1 MLINVDASSL
11 EVNCAA
17 FLSQDQV
24 LMNEI
29 LNGLDIHSRNQEAFG
44 LPTRLI
50 AKVLVFR
57 LIYGGTEHSFA
68 RDPDFTPVSR
78 SKEYWAKVIDK
89 FYSKYK
95 GLAAWHTR
103 ILQEVTV
110 SSELIMPTGRR
121 FTFVRNER
129 GEWPVTTI
137 KNYPVQSL
145 GADIMTIA
153 RVDFARR
160 FWNNCPS
167 GKLISTV
174 HDSIVADV
182 EKKDVDKT
190 IQLMYDVFKDIP
202 RNFKN
207 IFGYEYS
214 LPLGCEVKIG
224 NNLRDLEKVNQ
235 WN

>member
-1 MLINVDASSL
+1 MLVNCDASSL

-17 FLSQDQV
+17 FLSQDPV
-24 LMNEI
+24 LMDEI

-44 LPTRLI
+44 LPSRLI

-89 FYSKYK
+89 FYSKYR
-95 GLAAWHTR
+95 GLAAWHTK
-103 ILQEVTV
+103 IIQEVTV
-110 SSELIMPTGRR
+110 NSELIMPTGRR
-121 FTFVRNER
+121 FSFERTER

-137 KNYPVQSL
+137 KNYPVQAT

-160 FWNNCPS
+160 FWNS
-167 GKLISTV
+167 GIDGKLISTV

-182 EKKDVDKT
+182 AKKDVDTT
-190 IQLMYDVFKDIP
+190 IQIMYDVFTDIP
-202 RNFKN
+202 KNFKR
-207 IFGYEYS
+207 IFGVEYT
-214 LPLGCEVKIG
+214 LPLGCEIKIG
-224 NNLRDLEKVNQ
+224 MNLKDLEKVKR
-235 WN
+235 

>member
-1 MLINVDASSL
+1 MLINADASSL

-17 FLSQDQV
+17 FLSQDPV
-24 LMNEI
+24 LMDEI

-44 LPTRLI
+44 LPSRLI

-89 FYSKYK
+89 FYSKYR
-95 GLAAWHTR
+95 GLAAWHTK
-103 ILQEVTV
+103 IIQEVTV
-110 SSELIMPTGRR
+110 NSELIMPTGRR
-121 FTFVRNER
+121 FSFERTER

-137 KNYPVQSL
+137 KNYPVQAT

-160 FWNNCPS
+160 FWNRGID

-182 EKKDVDKT
+182 AKKDVDTT
-190 IQLMYDVFKDIP
+190 IQMMYDVFTDIP
-202 RNFKN
+202 KNFKR
-207 IFGYEYS
+207 IFGVEYNM
-214 LPLGCEVKIG
+214 PLGCEIKVG
-224 NNLRDLEKVNQ
+224 MNLKDLEKVKV
-235 WN
+235 